1 MACNSKTQTQFVNQG
16 VDYEKLLRDAIQK
29 IKKLRDENE
38 KLKEEIK
45 QLNESLYENDDWNAG
60 IISNLKE
67 EIIELKAE
75 IMQLEGVCDDES
87 IKYSEVY
94 QENKFLK
101 QRVNNLEQSNNTII
115 EEIKRM
121 KQKYEITSL
130 ETFMD
135 LYGKIMDR
143 GNLKVIQEKYFEETG
158 IKYTQQQLKRELE
171 QIGYQVRHC
180 GRRVS
185 YYVSKEVAGFLYIV
199 QLTKHEGTE
208 IYKQGRTKNMVD
220 RLRNYKRYDGGA
232 TEIICLPVN
241 DQFKAEAKFLQL
253 LYEAVDR
260 NELKRNEYGDE
271 YFEGS
276 LDVIQKYYN
285 QVIDEFKE

>member
-1 MACNSKTQTQFVNQG
+1 MTLQEALQEIN
-16 VDYEKLLRDAIQK
+16 LLREEN
-29 IKKLRDENE
+29 KKLREQLINIQAENKMMEENCDE
-38 KLKEEIK
+38 LDI
-45 QLNESLYENDDWNAG
+45 QYT
-60 IISNLKE
+60 
-67 EIIELKAE
+67 
-75 IMQLEGVCDDES
+75 
-87 IKYSEVY
+87 EVY

-101 QRVNNLEQSNNTII
+101 QRVNNLEQSNNTIM

-143 GNLKVIQEKYFEETG
+143 GNLKVIQEKYFEITG
-158 IKYTQQQLKRELE
+158 IKYSQAQLKRELE
-171 QIGYQVRHC
+171 QLGYQVGHC

-199 QLTKHEGTE
+199 QLNKHEGTE

-220 RLRNYKRYDGGA
+220 RLRSYKRYDGGA
-232 TEIICLPVN
+232 IEIICNPVN
-241 DQFKAEAKFLQL
+241 NQFKAEAKLLQL
-253 LYEAVDR
+253 LNEAVDR

-285 QVIDEFKE
+285 QVIDEFRNE

>member
-1 MACNSKTQTQFVNQG
+1 MTLQEALQEIN
-16 VDYEKLLRDAIQK
+16 L
-29 IKKLRDENE
+29 LRDENE
-38 KLKEEIK
+38 KLREQLINIQAENKMMEE
-45 QLNESLYENDDWNAG
+45 NCD
-60 IISNLKE
+60 
-67 EIIELKAE
+67 ELD
-75 IMQLEGVCDDES
+75 IQ
-87 IKYSEVY
+87 YTEVY

-143 GNLKVIQEKYFEETG
+143 GNLKVIQEKYFEITG
-158 IKYTQQQLKRELE
+158 IKYSQAQLKRELE
-171 QIGYQVRHC
+171 QLGYQVGHC

-199 QLTKHEGTE
+199 QLNKHEGTE

-220 RLRNYKRYDGGA
+220 RLRSYKRYDGGA
-232 TEIICLPVN
+232 IEIICNPVKN
-241 DQFKAEAKFLQL
+241 QFKAEAKLLQL
-253 LYEAVDR
+253 LNEAVDR
-260 NELKRNEYGDE
+260 NELKKDPTGDE

-285 QVIDEFKE
+285 QVIDEFRNE